1 MTKRKTIPSLACV
14 TAALVGGIALVTT
27 VNVANAIGNH
37 NAANE
42 IHSTPVNHG
51 TNGWLKN
58 EFKNTSG
65 KQADKKLVK
74 ECLTFSADGKRCGG
88 GAATTPHPAQP
99 GGTTAG
105 SNLTT
110 TQTRSSG
117 FVISGQPTNVK
128 GVDRGNGIAGI
139 SNGVTTSA
147 IGNGKTLTVTTNSPG
162 MITVTDGTTTVTMSG
177 GSLTLTNAPSIL
189 AGSNM
194 DVYRNPN
201 TGAVTFA
208 IKATATYGS

>member
-1 MTKRKTIPSLACV
+1 MERSDDQTQNDPQPSLCDYRACQARIV
-14 TAALVGGIALVTT
+14 ALVTT

-99 GGTTAG
+99 GGTTARAAM
-105 SNLTT
+105 LTT

-117 FVISGQPTNVK
+117 FVISGQPTNVRA
-128 GVDRGNGIAGI
+128 VDRGNGIAGI

-147 IGNGKTLTVTTNSPG
+147 IGNGKT
-162 MITVTDGTTTVTMSG
+162 
-177 GSLTLTNAPSIL
+177 
-189 AGSNM
+189 
-194 DVYRNPN
+194 
-201 TGAVTFA
+201 
-208 IKATATYGS
+208 